1 MFAEVDPH
9 DRTRDALAAPGVDPL
24 RRDREQFAVAV
35 RDRFGRLAK
44 NTILAYIEKCI
55 HSPNQIDRKTY
66 GAGLGLYLVANAA
79 ATLRRQRRVRD
90 RDRGRVHVRSRRE
103 DAAAR
108 SSACSSI
115 PGGAEMLE
123 AGTDTGDAQRP
134 PRRAGSSAMAE
145 RQFGPYRLVRQI
157 AVGGMAEI
165 HLAKTKGIAGFEKY
179 VALKMIHPNFA
190 EDEQFIQML
199 VDEAKIAVQ
208 LTHAN
213 IAQTFD
219 LGRVGETYYITMEYV
234 DGADLYKILRRGS
247 EQDLEMPLDVCAFIA
262 QGDRERRSITRTASG
277 TTPASRSASC
287 IATCRRRTC
296 SSRYAGEVKLV
307 DFGIAKATMKAR
319 QTAVGVIKG
328 KYYYM
333 SPGAGVGRSD
343 RLPLR
348 HLLGGH
354 RALRDDH
361 RADALSRGGSA
372 QAPRHGAQGGHRAA
386 DRRCARASRRSSS
399 AS

>member
-1 MFAEVDPH
+1 M
-9 DRTRDALAAPGVDPL
+9 
-24 RRDREQFAVAV
+24 FAVAV

-79 ATLRRQRRVRD
+79 ATLRRQRRVRH

-103 DAAAR
+103 DSAAAR
-108 SSACSSI
+108 RRVRPSGRRRDA
-115 PGGAEMLE
+115 E
-123 AGTDTGDAQRP
+123 AGADAGDGRP
-134 PRRAGSSAMAE
+134 GAYRVAE

-208 LTHAN
+208 LNARQHRA
-213 IAQTFD
+213 D
-219 LGRVGETYYITMEYV
+219 VRPRPRRRDVLHH
-234 DGADLYKILRRGS
+234 DGVRRRRGS
-247 EQDLEMPLDVCAFIA
+247 LQDPAPRL
-262 QGDRERRSITRTASG
+262 RERLRDAARRLRVHRARRSRARSITRTASA
-277 TTPASRSASC
+277 TTPASRSASST
-287 IATCRRRTC
+287 ATCRRRTC
-296 SSRYAGEVKLV
+296 SISYSGEVKLV

-333 SPGAGVGRSD
+333 SPEQAWGDPIDYRS
-343 RLPLR
+343 R

-354 RALRDDH
+354 RALRDAD

-386 DRRCARASRRSSS
+386 VDAAQGHPAAARA